1 MPKFKV
7 VLLEDRYETHDHE
20 RRVLQEIDAEVI
32 EAGHTASEDEVIDI
46 CRDADG
52 ITVNLAEISAR
63 VIQGLEKCR
72 VIGRY
77 GVGYDNVDIGAAS
90 AKGIKVVNVPDY
102 CDEDV
107 SDHAMALFLG
117 CVRKISIR
125 DRQVRAGQWNIGP
138 SDPVYRVKGKTFGLV
153 GYGRIPQTLH
163 RKLKGFDLGR
173 VLVADP
179 FISEEFVAGNGAELV
194 EFNTLV
200 KNSDFIS
207 IHAPLTD
214 KTHGMFGEDQFRAM
228 KDTAILINTARG
240 PIVDPDA
247 LYKALKNGWINSA
260 GIDVH
265 TQEPLP
271 KDSKF
276 FELDNVILTDHT
288 GFYTEES
295 QIELQT
301 KCARNLA
308 TVLKG
313 EDCDAVVNR

>member
-20 RRVLQEIDAEVI
+20 KRVLREIDAEVI
-32 EAGHTASEDEVIDI
+32 EAGHTETEDEVIDI

-52 ITVNLAEISAR
+52 ITVNLAEITAR

-72 VIGRY
+72 VIARY
-77 GVGYDNVDIGAAS
+77 GVGYDNVDIAAAS
-90 AKGIKVVNVPDY
+90 AKSIKVVNVPDY

-117 CVRKISIR
+117 CVRKVSIR
-125 DRQVRAGQWNIGP
+125 DRQVRAGQWDIGR

-179 FISEEFVAGNGAELV
+179 FISEALVAGNGAELV
-194 EFNTLV
+194 DFDTLV
-200 KNSDFIS
+200 KESDFIS

-214 KTHGMFGEDQFRAM
+214 KTYGMFAEEQFSAM

-240 PIVDPDA
+240 PIVDPEA
-247 LYKALKNGWINSA
+247 LYQALKNRWINSA

-288 GFYTEES
+288 GFYSEES

-301 KCARNLA
+301 NCARNLA

-313 EDCDAVVNR
+313 ENCDAVVNP